1 MKLTRFKDMKLIII
15 GLIML
20 ISQVQMV
27 YSQPDKT
34 FPQYPLKFTSYM
46 EQVSKHNLDYAAEQ
60 FEVSKA
66 EAAIEIAK
74 VFSDPTLSLG
84 MTRNREGQLNTGHD
98 LSSELDIQ
106 VELFGKRCARI
117 DLAKSQHELSKA
129 LLSDFFRN
137 LQADAATVFLEAL
150 KQKQLYAVKLSS
162 YQTMKRLSEADSMRL
177 KLGSIME
184 IDAIQ
189 SKLEAGSLLN
199 ELLQSEADL
208 NNSYTQLSQ
217 MTGSLKADSILIPD
231 GSLLF
236 KQRSFEIDALITIAS
251 SKRADLIAA
260 LYNKE
265 VADKALKLAKRERNI
280 DLGLKLG
287 VDNSY
292 LPTNNGPS
300 ATAYTAGIAI
310 PLKFS
315 NFYKG
320 QVKLAQFQIS
330 QSEELYNKAELQIQ
344 TEIMQAM
351 QRYQALCKQVDSF
364 DHGMLEGAQ
373 NVRKGK
379 IYSYNRGETSLLE
392 VLNAQRTFND
402 VQQSYYETLFNRAV
416 ALVELEKAAGIWDIS
431 F

>member
-1 MKLTRFKDMKLIII
+1 MKLTRFKKMKILII
-15 GLIML
+15 GLITFV
-20 ISQVQMV
+20 SQAQMV
-27 YSQPDKT
+27 YSQVDKT
-34 FPQYPLKFTSYM
+34 YPQYPVKFTSFM
-46 EQVSKHNLDYAAEQ
+46 EQVSKHNLDYAAER

-74 VFSDPTLSLG
+74 VFPDPTLSFG
-84 MTRNREGQLNTGHD
+84 MTQNREGQLTTGHD
-98 LSSELDIQ
+98 LSSELDIP
-106 VELFGKRCARI
+106 VELFGKRRARI

-137 LQADAATVFLEAL
+137 LEADAATVFLEAL
-150 KQKQLYAVKLSS
+150 KQKQLYAVKLNS
-162 YQTMKRLSEADSMRL
+162 YQTMKRLSEADSVRL

-208 NNSYTQLSQ
+208 NNSFTQLSQ
-217 MTGSLKADSILIPD
+217 MTGALKADSLLVPD

-236 KQRSFEIDALITIAS
+236 KQRSFEINALITIAS
-251 SKRADLIAA
+251 SKRADLVAA

-265 VADKALKLAKRERNI
+265 VADKALRLVKKERNI

-315 NFYKG
+315 NLYNG

-330 QSEELYNKAELQIQ
+330 QSEELYKKAELQIR
-344 TEIMQAM
+344 TEITQAL
-351 QRYQALCKQVDSF
+351 QRYQSLCKQVDSF

-379 IYSYNRGETSLLE
+379 IYSYDRGETSLLE

-416 ALVELEKAAGIWDIS
+416 AFVELEKAAGIWDVD